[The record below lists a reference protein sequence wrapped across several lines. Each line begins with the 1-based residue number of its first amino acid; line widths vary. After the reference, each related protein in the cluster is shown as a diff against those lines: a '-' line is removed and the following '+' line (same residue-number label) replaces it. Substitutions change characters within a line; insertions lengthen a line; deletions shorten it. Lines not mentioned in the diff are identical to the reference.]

1 MKDLSLI
8 LQNQFFSIIYI
19 SLSWTIFIFFKNLVN
34 LRDQDQVNRPYNF
47 KSLKFTIQS

>member
-34 LRDQDQVNRPYNF
+34 LRDQVNRPYNF